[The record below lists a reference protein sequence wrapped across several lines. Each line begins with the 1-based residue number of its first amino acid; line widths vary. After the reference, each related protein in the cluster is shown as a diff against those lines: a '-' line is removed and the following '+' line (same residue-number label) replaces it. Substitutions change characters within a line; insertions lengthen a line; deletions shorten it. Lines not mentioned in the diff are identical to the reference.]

1 MELAIPDLFVPVLWN
16 VLLVLCQQVYRLTQN
31 HPRHEIIV
39 EVGKRVQAVQRTL
52 ERLARRGPGV
62 TDQETM
68 DNVERYLNAIRD
80 EIMRIQKMNHRE
92 YRQRRQEIQ
101 NRLDEMFR
109 NIHENIQL
117 LSTNLVVDI
126 HQHVVQH
133 TRLAEDYARL
143 AAENAR
149 LWRHVGD
156 SARRQE
162 EENAHVPTM
171 QQSVQGSSTE
181 QELMHDDAQGN
192 ATLVPYVAMSK
203 HDEAPLLQGNATLVP
218 YVVMSKQDKGPLVPY
233 CIGDAS
239 IPFAECLGRIDLDS
253 SSENHR
259 PDEVFEGGEPVPFI
273 HFHHTCDGCM
283 MFPII
288 GKRFRAMN
296 HRDFDLCQGCFS
308 NSNITCLSF
317 EETEVVSDRHHQLA
331 WRRALGLEK
340 D

>member
-1 MELAIPDLFVPVLWN
+1 MDLVIPYPVEPIFWS
-16 VLLVLCQQVYRLTQN
+16 LLLIVGQQVYQLTQN
-31 HPRHEIIV
+31 PPRRKIDV
-39 EVGKRVQAVQRTL
+39 EVGKKVKGVNRI
-52 ERLARRGPGV
+52 LARITRLGPNV
-62 TDQETM
+62 ADEETM
-68 DNVERYLNAIRD
+68 ANVENSLNAIRD
-80 EIMRIQKMNHRE
+80 EIMRIQTMNRVQYLHRSKE
-92 YRQRRQEIQ
+92 CQ
-101 NRLDEMFR
+101 NRLKEMVHDL
-109 NIHENIQL
+109 HENVQL
-117 LSTNLVVDI
+117 LSTSLVADI
-126 HQHVVQH
+126 HQHVVEH
-133 TRLAEDYARL
+133 TRLAEENSRL
-143 AAENAR
+143 RAENAT
-149 LWRHVGD
+149 LL
-156 SARRQE
+156 RRQVNASVQRE

-181 QELMHDDAQGN
+181 QEQMHDDEQGN
-192 ATLVPYVAMSK
+192 ARLVPYVNVMIK
-203 HDEAPLLQGNATLVP
+203 QEKDPLL
-218 YVVMSKQDKGPLVPY
+218 PY

-259 PDEVFEGGEPVPFI
+259 PDEVFEVGEPVPFI
-273 HFHHTCDGCM
+273 HFHHTCDSCM